1 MLMILKWLAWAAI
14 ALALGVLIAGRFG
27 LLAGSRPPDLGVK
40 NGRLKP
46 PSNTPNSVSSQAALY
61 PDHPMQA
68 EAQVAPLALHG
79 DAAATLRG
87 LQQLVAAQPG
97 ASVIEQGADY
107 LYAQFKTPTLQFV
120 DDVEFWVDP
129 AAGVVQLR
137 SASRIGRKDFGVN
150 RARIESLRAQWA
162 ARASGG

>member
-1 MLMILKWLAWAAI
+1 M
-14 ALALGVLIAGRFG
+14 
-27 LLAGSRPPDLGVK
+27 
-40 NGRLKP
+40 GRLQRGQVGQQAMQ
-46 PSNTPNSVSSQAALY
+46 PSHQMQLAA
-61 PDHPMQA
+61 HI
-68 EAQVAPLALHG
+68 AQLPLRG

-87 LQQLVAAQPG
+87 LQRLVAAQPG
-97 ASVIEQGADY
+97 ASVVEQGADY

-162 ARASGG
+162 AKASGG

>member
-1 MLMILKWLAWAAI
+1 MIAVLKWLLLAAI
-14 ALALGVLIAGRFG
+14 ALALGVLIAGRLG
-27 LLAGSRPPDLGVK
+27 LLAGSRPADLGVK

-61 PDHPMQA
+61 PGHPMQL
-68 EAQVAPLALHG
+68 EAKIAPLPLRG

-87 LQQLVAAQPG
+87 LQRLVAAQPG
-97 ASVIEQGADY
+97 ASVVEQGADY

-162 ARASGG
+162 AKASGG

>member
-1 MLMILKWLAWAAI
+1 MLMILKWLALVAI
-14 ALALGVLIAGRFG
+14 ALAFGVLAAGRLG

-61 PDHPMQA
+61 PGHPMQA
-68 EAQVAPLALHG
+68 QAQIAPLTLHG

-97 ASVIEQGADY
+97 ASVVEQGTDY

-129 AAGVVQLR
+129 ATGVVQLR

-150 RARIESLRAQWA
+150 RARIETLRAQWA
-162 ARASGG
+162 AKASGG